1 MEIPLTPAL
10 DIEASLVVCLV
21 DKVTSTSTRT
31 FLIYLYSAELDTSTR
46 GKIRING
53 TWFDLQLS
61 NEKSI

>member
-21 DKVTSTSTRT
+21 DKVTSTSART
-31 FLIYLYSAELDTSTR
+31 FLIYLYSVELDISTR

-61 NEKSI
+61 NGKST